1 MWAYIYVI
9 IKKSIGATKKPQNK
23 TQRDKERKM
32 EDYVNALE
40 NMLFDGLTD
49 KEFLLDIICALDIDT
64 KKEIYEWIATNHDLS
79 LQDDYYNY
87 ED

>member
-1 MWAYIYVI
+1 
-9 IKKSIGATKKPQNK
+9 
-23 TQRDKERKM
+23 M

-40 NMLFDGLTD
+40 SMLFDGLTD

-87 ED
+87 EY